1 MLAEERQMIESLG
14 TRLHE
19 AGTKIE
25 KDQEAAALI
34 EEKISS
40 QKDAVYQLTQA
51 TLLQEHALGQAQQ
64 QIAQLRAELAEQH
77 QQATEQK
84 PSGSFLG
91 NLFGGSKQQAA
102 PPSAAGFAAGKNPMP
117 GQQQFANNMRSQ
129 GGGFMGGGVGQQGAG
144 GSFLRNA
151 AAGAVGVAGGMFLFE
166 GLSHLFGGNN
176 TAQAAV
182 PSEVMNETVINEATP
197 TESSAAGP
205 MDVTDQQGS
214 IMDTGGFDQGTFDNN
229 SFGDFSDFGGADDF
243 GGGDFGG
250 DW

>member
-1 MLAEERQMIESLG
+1 MLAEERQMIESLS

-40 QKDAVYQLTQA
+40 QKDVVYQLTQA

-64 QIAQLRAELAEQH
+64 QIAQLRAELAQQH
-77 QQATEQK
+77 QQTTEQK

-102 PPSAAGFAAGKNPMP
+102 PPSAAGFATGNNPMP

-129 GGGFMGGGVGQQGAG
+129 GGGFMGSGVGQQGAG

-166 GLSHLFGGNN
+166 GLSHLFGGN
-176 TAQAAV
+176 TAQAV
-182 PSEVMNETVINEATP
+182 EPSEVINETVINEATP
-197 TESSAAGP
+197 TENSAAGP
-205 MDVTDQQGS
+205 MDVTDQQGN

-229 SFGDFSDFGGADDF
+229 SFDDFSDFGGTDDF